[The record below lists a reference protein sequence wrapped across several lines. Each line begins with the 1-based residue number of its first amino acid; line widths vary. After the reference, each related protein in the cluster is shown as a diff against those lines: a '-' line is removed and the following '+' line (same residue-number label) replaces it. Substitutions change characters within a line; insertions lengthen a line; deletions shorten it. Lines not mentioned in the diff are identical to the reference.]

1 MKRILFSILLVLLLT
16 ACAAPAAQ
24 TEPPVK
30 ATEPQLAATPTA
42 EEAQLA
48 PQSAT
53 APEPT
58 PLPGDINAPLIDSP
72 SIINIEMLDEVY
84 GWAVTEDYIIRTND
98 GGVTWYNVTPPSL
111 TEAGYSVFTE
121 FFDVSHAW
129 VQVVDPNN
137 YPIGGTLHRTFD
149 GGITW
154 ESVETPFSA
163 GEMEFVD
170 ANNGW
175 MLADLGVGAGSM
187 AVSIFQTTNG
197 GADWDRVYTND
208 PNLEN
213 AGGTLPL
220 GGLKILLTPLD
231 METAWVG
238 GVIYAPG
245 SVYLF
250 RSDDAGETWF
260 NINLILPE
268 SASVSELAIEKL
280 HFVSDTQGVLVLRMT
295 SQEPKTLIFLTDDG
309 GNTWQPL
316 PEPFPRASRLEIPSA
331 QEIVFYTN
339 DQFYVTKDAG
349 QTFEVIVPDVKFG
362 DSMNDMSF
370 VNSSTGWVITAN
382 AANSNTLYKTT
393 DGGQTWFAIIP

>member
-24 TEPPVK
+24 VEE
-30 ATEPQLAATPTA
+30 TEPQPAATPTA

-72 SIINIEMLDEVY
+72 SIIDIEMLDEVY

-98 GGVTWYNVTPPSL
+98 GGVTWYNVTPPAL

-121 FFDVSHAW
+121 FLDVFHAW

-137 YPIGGTLHRTFD
+137 YPIGGTLHRTSD

-197 GADWDRVYTND
+197 GVVWDRVYTND

-213 AGGTLPL
+213 AGETLPL

-238 GVIYAPG
+238 GVVYAPG

-250 RSDDAGETWF
+250 RSDDAGATWF

-331 QEIVFYTN
+331 QEIVFYTG

-370 VNSSTGWVITAN
+370 VNASTGWVITTN
-382 AANSNTLYKTT
+382 AANNHALYKTT
-393 DGGQTWFAIIP
+393 DGGETWFAIIP